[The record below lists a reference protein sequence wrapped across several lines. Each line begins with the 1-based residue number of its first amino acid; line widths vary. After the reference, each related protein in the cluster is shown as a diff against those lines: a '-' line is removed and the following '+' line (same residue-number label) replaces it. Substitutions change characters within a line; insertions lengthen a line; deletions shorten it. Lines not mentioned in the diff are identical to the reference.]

1 MILDMETEKML
12 RKKGRVKEITLATT
26 CRELIAY
33 NLSLMCFDV
42 LVLETYQNAK
52 KGQMGDTRDKELVCG
67 M

>member
-1 MILDMETEKML
+1 MDMETEKML

-42 LVLETYQNAK
+42 QEVLETYQNAK
-52 KGQMGDTRDKELVCG
+52 
-67 M
+67 

>member
-1 MILDMETEKML
+1 MDMETEKML
-12 RKKGRVKEITLATT
+12 RKKGRAKEITLATT

-42 LVLETYQNAK
+42 QEVLETYQNAK

>member
-12 RKKGRVKEITLATT
+12 RKKGRVKEITLSTT

-42 LVLETYQNAK
+42 QEVLETYQNAK
-52 KGQMGDTRDKELVCG
+52 
-67 M
+67 